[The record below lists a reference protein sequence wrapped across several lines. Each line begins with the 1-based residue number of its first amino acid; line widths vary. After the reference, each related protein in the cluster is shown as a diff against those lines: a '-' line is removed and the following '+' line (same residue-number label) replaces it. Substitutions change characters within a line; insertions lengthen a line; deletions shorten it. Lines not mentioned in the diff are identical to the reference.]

1 MATSK
6 NVQNKIV
13 LLQLNLGRS
22 RIAHDLSHALMLE
35 KKADTAIISQPNKK
49 ITDNTN
55 WIKDKKNMVAILI
68 LNKNCGVQKSIK
80 RNRYIILELQII
92 SCYLAPSM
100 SLEEYKT
107 TVNEIFE
114 ELKAHKKE
122 VIILGDINSKSQ
134 QWGAPLADTKGEY
147 WADCMAET
155 DVDICNDGT
164 PTFIKGDS
172 ASHIDITCATS
183 NILQKVSNWHTLDD
197 EIASYHKP
205 ILFSV

>member
-35 KKADTAIISQPNKK
+35 KKADIAIISEPNKK

-68 LNKNCGVQKSIK
+68 LNKNCGVQKFTK
-80 RNRYIILELQII
+80 RNRYIILELQKIKII

-114 ELKAHKKE
+114 EVKAHKKE
-122 VIILGDINSKSQ
+122 VIILGDKFQ
-134 QWGAPLADTKGEY
+134 
-147 WADCMAET
+147 
-155 DVDICNDGT
+155 
-164 PTFIKGDS
+164 
-172 ASHIDITCATS
+172 ITAMGCTTS
-183 NILQKVSNWHTLDD
+183 RHQRRILGGLHGRNRRRHM
-197 EIASYHKP
+197 
-205 ILFSV
+205 